1 EFPNAIVIRT
11 FSKAFG
17 LAGMRLGYSMS
28 HPSVAKL
35 LARAKLPW
43 NVSTLTLAAALAAL
57 DDVAD
62 AEARITELRAGR
74 SFLER
79 EIAKIGGVSVLPS
92 EGNFVLCDVHETG
105 MSSDAIVQAMLLEG
119 IFIRSLSVH
128 HMDRGFV
135 RVTVGTAE
143 QN

>member
-1 EFPNAIVIRT
+1 LLRCVTERTKIVFLCTPNNPTGNRIDEVALRRILRLGLPTVIDEAYHELGDGAPSLAPIVDEFPNAIVVRT

-79 EIAKIGGVSVLPS
+79 EI
-92 EGNFVLCDVHETG
+92 
-105 MSSDAIVQAMLLEG
+105 
-119 IFIRSLSVH
+119 
-128 HMDRGFV
+128 
-135 RVTVGTAE
+135 
-143 QN
+143 